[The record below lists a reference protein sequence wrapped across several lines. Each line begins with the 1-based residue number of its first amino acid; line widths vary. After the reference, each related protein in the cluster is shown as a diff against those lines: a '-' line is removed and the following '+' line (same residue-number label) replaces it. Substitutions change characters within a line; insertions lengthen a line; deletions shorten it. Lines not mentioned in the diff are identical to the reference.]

1 MPIFQRYIRRC
12 QAQWEPSKSPSLSL
26 ISVHLSTVQCKEGE
40 GQLLTDKSGRL
51 GFHGSRGTPCGVLQG
66 VERVGLDIRV
76 LVLVL
81 EGGLALLDDLLV
93 YFFTIFVVVDEHVG
107 VEVTLGGRPA
117 ELYRLGVDAD
127 VLHGNVLRRRRRVG
141 RRVS

>member
-1 MPIFQRYIRRC
+1 MD
-12 QAQWEPSKSPSLSL
+12 
-26 ISVHLSTVQCKEGE
+26 CKERE
-40 GQLLTDKSGRL
+40 GQLLTDKSGRHC
-51 GFHGSRGTPCGVLQG
+51 FDGSRGTPCGVLQG
-66 VERVGLDIRV
+66 VERVGLDIGV
-76 LVLVL
+76 VVLVL

-117 ELYRLGVDAD
+117 ELDRLGVDAD